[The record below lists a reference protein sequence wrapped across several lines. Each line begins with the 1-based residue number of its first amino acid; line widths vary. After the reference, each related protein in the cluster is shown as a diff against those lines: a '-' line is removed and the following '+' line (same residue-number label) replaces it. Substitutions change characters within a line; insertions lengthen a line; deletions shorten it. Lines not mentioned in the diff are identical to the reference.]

1 MKTNERSGVDLQIA
15 LSSFA
20 DALAQ
25 VPVRANDAAPSA
37 AAVDAPTTATAPVAP
52 ITPAAASAQPL
63 QSHWK
68 AVLKQ
73 WARPIARAAYR
84 LVKPLARPIVFRLR
98 AYMTEPI
105 RLELQRTQQLLD
117 SGIDAALQS
126 VLHHQHAQQQQL
138 RAHLQ
143 ELHAQQLQQLNHQSL
158 VSAVSTVQEIQAARD
173 ALKRH
178 IAAFSSHDAQFERL
192 GSQLNLIEQ
201 YGAAAARRIAVP
213 AGGGDL
219 LVRTQVGY
227 VLCPSSDHA
236 LLSLLLEAG
245 DLEAGTRVLIQSLL
259 RPGDTFVDVGANIGM
274 HTLAAA
280 FALQGQG
287 RIVAFEPFGPT
298 HELLRKTLWL
308 NGFSGIVETHQAAAS
323 DRSGRQTLFLG
334 GTSGHHSLYELAP
347 TLAPAIDP
355 IEVALVR
362 IDEVLQGAAKV
373 DLMKI
378 DVEGA
383 ELEVLAGAKRTV
395 TANPE
400 IALIVEFDSAH
411 IRRSSQSTD
420 GWVRAFER
428 FGLEF
433 GVIHPDLGRLEHWT
447 KEQIEHAGTVNLF
460 FARPDS
466 QVWKRAWGKQ

>member
-1 MKTNERSGVDLQIA
+1 MKTNERSGVDLQVA

-25 VPVRANDAAPSA
+25 VPVRANDTAPST
-37 AAVDAPTTATAPVAP
+37 AAVDAPTATAPVAP
-52 ITPAAASAQPL
+52 IAQAEASAQPL
-63 QSHWK
+63 RSHWK

-73 WARPIARAAYR
+73 WARPVARAAYR
-84 LVKPLARPIVFRLR
+84 LVKPLVRPVVFRLR

-105 RLELQRTQQLLD
+105 RLELQRSQQLLD
-117 SGIDAALQS
+117 SRIDAALQS

-138 RAHLQ
+138 HQ
-143 ELHAQQLQQLNHQSL
+143 QSL

-178 IAAFSSHDAQFERL
+178 IATFSSHDAQFERL
-192 GSQLNLIEQ
+192 GSRLNLIEQ

-213 AGGGDL
+213 EGGGDL
-219 LVRTQVGY
+219 LVRTQAGY

-245 DLEAGTRVLIQSLL
+245 ELEAGTRILIQFLL
-259 RPGDTFVDVGANIGM
+259 MPGDTFVDVGANIGM

-383 ELEVLAGAKRTV
+383 ELEVLAGSERTV

-411 IRRSSQSTD
+411 IRRAGHSTD
-420 GWVRAFER
+420 GWVGAFER
-428 FGLEF
+428 LGLEF

-466 QVWKRAWGKQ
+466 QVWGRAWGKQ